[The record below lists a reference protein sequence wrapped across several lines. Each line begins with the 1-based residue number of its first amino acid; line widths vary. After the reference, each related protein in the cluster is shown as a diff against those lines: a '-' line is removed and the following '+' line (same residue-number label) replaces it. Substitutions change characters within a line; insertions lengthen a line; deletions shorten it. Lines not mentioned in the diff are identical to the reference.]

1 MSTQNR
7 IHNTKTNKN
16 GESIT
21 EGVNLKW
28 LSFINVFSE
37 ILYKVIKNKTKK
49 IKCYFVIKFEVA
61 I

>member
-16 GESIT
+16 GISIT

>member
-16 GESIT
+16 GKSIT